1 MKPPESREDLLSMQQ
16 DAIRRVR
23 EMQKRAT
30 RSVEQSNQMMRGMP
44 PSQDD
49 ASYRPPQAGAYG
61 TGWRSSSAPDIGELG
76 NGRRPIPAQSEGT
89 NHPISPP
96 KAHPSPPESSQEP
109 PVNRPSERR
118 KGLTGLLDGLG
129 LEDDSLLI
137 LLLLYVLWKNDAD
150 QTLLMA
156 LAYILL

>member
-1 MKPPESREDLLSMQQ
+1 M
-16 DAIRRVR
+16 
-23 EMQKRAT
+23 
-30 RSVEQSNQMMRGMP
+30 N
-44 PSQDD
+44 
-49 ASYRPPQAGAYG
+49 RPP
-61 TGWRSSSAPDIGELG
+61 
-76 NGRRPIPAQSEGT
+76 
-89 NHPISPP
+89 
-96 KAHPSPPESSQEP
+96 
-109 PVNRPSERR
+109 ERR